1 MDKKSLQKLV
11 DFETKKSVHVSM
23 TKLTHSQFRKCLFD
37 HDLSMQ
43 EVLELFAKLSG
54 ENDERAIDIIKQAK
68 DMKRQ
73 KTMKK
78 LTETETES
86 LYDAIS
92 EIDPFS

>member
-1 MDKKSLQKLV
+1 
-11 DFETKKSVHVSM
+11 
-23 TKLTHSQFRKCLFD
+23 
-37 HDLSMQ
+37 MQ

>member
-1 MDKKSLQKLV
+1 
-11 DFETKKSVHVSM
+11 M
-23 TKLTHSQFRKCLFD
+23 TNLTHSQFRKCLFD

-68 DMKRQ
+68 DLKRQ

-78 LTETETES
+78 LTDTETES

-92 EIDPFS
+92 EIDPFSQHS